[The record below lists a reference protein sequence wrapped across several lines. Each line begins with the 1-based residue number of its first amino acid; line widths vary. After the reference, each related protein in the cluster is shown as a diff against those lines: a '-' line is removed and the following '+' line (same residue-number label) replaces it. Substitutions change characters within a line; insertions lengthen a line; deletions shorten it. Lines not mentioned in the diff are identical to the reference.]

1 MKTKLIRKIRER
13 FNVIEYDVNWDG
25 ELWVI
30 DNKTKVIRKY
40 ITICILFELMGIDY
54 YKLNRL
60 RVYNREIRKQKKQLT
75 N

>member
-40 ITICILFELMGIDY
+40 ITICILFELMCIDY

-60 RVYNREIRKQKKQLT
+60 RKYNREIRKQKKQ
-75 N
+75 